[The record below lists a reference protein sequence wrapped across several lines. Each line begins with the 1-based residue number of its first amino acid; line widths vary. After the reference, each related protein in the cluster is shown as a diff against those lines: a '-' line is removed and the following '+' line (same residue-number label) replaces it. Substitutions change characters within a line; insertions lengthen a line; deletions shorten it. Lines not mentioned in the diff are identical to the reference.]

1 LPPAVWDTVMRLYHG
16 TNARWLPNI
25 LRVGLEPRGRK
36 VSRSNWKETV
46 PSNPNCVYF
55 CSGYAPHF
63 AFKAARDG
71 DKAVCAVIEIETD
84 RLPAPNLLLPD
95 EDCLE
100 QTGRGVDEVPGDM
113 TERTLHYRR
122 DMLRRFQGSDAWKLS
137 LEYLGTC
144 AYHGI
149 VPPGAITRVVTWPHK
164 PNVRLLLVWDLSV
177 SLINQRVCGNR
188 YRVLTRKLFDG
199 EFNHPPSVQT
209 IVARPQRWLDDP
221 PLPPIEG
228 WQVTVL

>member
-1 LPPAVWDTVMRLYHG
+1 MKLFHG
-16 TNARWLPNI
+16 TSSRWLPNI
-25 LRVGLEPRGRK
+25 LRQGLEPRGRRT
-36 VSRSNWKETV
+36 SRSNWTDTV
-46 PSNPNCVYF
+46 PSNPSCVYL

-63 AFKAARDG
+63 AFKAAAEDG
-71 DKAVCAVIEIETD
+71 DCVVIEVETD

-100 QTGRGVDEVPGDM
+100 QAGRGYDDVPGDM
-113 TERTLHYRR
+113 TARTLHYRR
-122 DMLRRFQGSDAWKLS
+122 QMLKQFQGTDAWELS

-149 VPPGAITRVVTWPHK
+149 VPPGAITRIVTWPYK
-164 PNVRLLLVWDLSV
+164 PNIGLMLVWDLSV
-177 SLINQRVCGNR
+177 SLMNQRVCGDR

-199 EFNHPPSVQT
+199 EFNHPPPNAITAQ
-209 IVARPQRWLDDP
+209 PQRWLDDP

-228 WQVTVL
+228 WQVIRLD

>member
-1 LPPAVWDTVMRLYHG
+1 MSPVVRDTVMRLYHG
-16 TNARWLPNI
+16 TAGRWLPSI
-25 LRVGLEPRGRK
+25 LRQGLEPRGRK

-55 CSGYAPHF
+55 SSCYAPYF
-63 AFKAARDG
+63 AFKAAG
-71 DKAVCAVIEIETD
+71 DSNKAICAVIEIETD
-84 RLPAPNLLLPD
+84 RLPAQNLLLPD

-100 QTGRGVDEVPGDM
+100 QAGRSYDGVPGGILA
-113 TERTLHYRR
+113 RTLHYRR
-122 DMLRRFQGSDAWKLS
+122 DMQRFNGTDAWKLS

-149 VPPGAITRVVTWPHK
+149 VPPGAITRIVTWPHQ
-164 PNVRLLLVWDLSV
+164 PNIKLMLTWDLSV
-177 SLINQRVCGNR
+177 SLAHQRVCGNR

-199 EFNHPPSVQT
+199 EFSHSPSVEAVKT
-209 IVARPQRWLDDP
+209 PHWLDDP

-228 WQVTVL
+228 WQVTRL